1 MQVPLNEYDF
11 PTGKVSNVQQ
21 ELQRLIEKNYYLNQ
35 SAKDAF
41 RSYVLAYNSH
51 ALKEIF
57 NVHTLDLAAIAR
69 SFGFEQPPR
78 VRLPFRTESHTPVHI
93 SGWGGSVVISVNEHV
108 PPACRIVQSHVAA
121 LRISL
126 RIFFIEASAGTES
139 CPPLHHART

>member
-1 MQVPLNEYDF
+1 
-11 PTGKVSNVQQ
+11 VSNVQQ

-78 VRLPFRTESHTPVHI
+78 VRTCCAR
-93 SGWGGSVVISVNEHV
+93 
-108 PPACRIVQSHVAA
+108 
-121 LRISL
+121 SL
-126 RIFFIEASAGTES
+126 V
-139 CPPLHHART
+139 